1 MNVDHLTQLNNSV
14 FVSRLHVAMFTN
26 VYRPLSNGV
35 VTSVASFRR
44 GLVERGH
51 VVYVI
56 PTPTK
61 TIVMKRGS
69 FRSAHSTASSSTI
82 GLVTRA
88 PNGSLGGS
96 TG

>member
-1 MNVDHLTQLNNSV
+1 MWPSMV
-14 FVSRLHVAMFTN
+14 TN

-69 FRSAHSTASSSTI
+69 FRSAHSTASSSRM
-82 GLVTRA
+82 GLVARA
-88 PNGSLGGS
+88 LRGSLAGRPAKEKNWAS
-96 TG
+96 LHS